1 MSEMVQIDQKS
12 IYFSKLVKACTNW
25 SDFTKLQTLDLM
37 KLETYKNL
45 ESEFFV
51 HFWILFNT
59 NILGYTVFTEIIR
72 MITQLLNNSPWSQF
86 FCCSDFSW
94 VTLYVHQLS
103 TQGDLTKKIPN
114 FLILQFNQG
123 GTGIRYNMIA
133 SFDYKLTST
142 WFSDCKI

>member
-12 IYFSKLVKACTNW
+12 ICFSKVVKTCTKW
-25 SDFTKLQTLDLM
+25 SDFTKLQTLELM
-37 KLETYKNL
+37 NFKIYKNL
-45 ESEFFV
+45 LSEFFV

-94 VTLYVHQLS
+94 VTLYVYQLN
-103 TQGDLTKKIPN
+103 TQGDLAKKIPN
-114 FLILQFNQG
+114 LLILQFILRQVQ
-123 GTGIRYNMIA
+123 YNSLIW
-133 SFDYKLTST
+133 L
-142 WFSDCKI
+142 